1 MENGSIYTFKLVHVH
16 GSVRC
21 QGNTPASYWGCTH
34 YTYGDKQLG
43 TIITF
48 KNKTALQLAEY
59 RGEGKGCGYYSY
71 KLDKVAVNSS
81 VLEFNNLPSPLTV
94 STGQEFQVWFSGDLY
109 NCGESTNSG
118 QTCIDVYAWYAW
130 IKSFQH
136 LIETSVALEK
146 ISQTS
151 PVKHNFKSF
160 SRAFSI
166 TF

>member
-109 NCGESTNSG
+109 NCGESANSG
-118 QTCIDVYAWYAW
+118 QTCIDVYAWYA
-130 IKSFQH
+130 
-136 LIETSVALEK
+136 
-146 ISQTS
+146 
-151 PVKHNFKSF
+151 
-160 SRAFSI
+160 
-166 TF
+166 